1 MIFNTNFM
9 TGKQIYITGLL
20 CLVISFASCREDSPS
35 ADKEPGRT
43 EVPQSENKTAD
54 EKKNTVAA
62 PSQGKTNKSK
72 TNISRNESRD
82 TDAAQTG
89 SRKQQL
95 LQLVN
100 NARAKGCRCGG
111 RYYKPVPPLTWNNKL
126 ERAAQK
132 HSRYMRRRNVLGHAG
147 QGGSDAGRRIS
158 AEGYDWISYGENVAA
173 GYGSDEATIKG
184 WLKSKG
190 HCKNIMSP
198 KFKEMGMASSG
209 QFYTQVFGARR

>member
-1 MIFNTNFM
+1 MLNRLFLITCICAAVFLTSCKEDVSANDADTKEEVK
-9 TGKQIYITGLL
+9 TDEVKQ
-20 CLVISFASCREDSPS
+20 VSSKAPKEQ
-35 ADKEPGRT
+35 KEP
-43 EVPQSENKTAD
+43 A
-54 EKKNTVAA
+54 EKKEN
-62 PSQGKTNKSK
+62 K
-72 TNISRNESRD
+72 TNISRKESGERD
-82 TDAAQTG
+82 VELSG
-89 SRKQQL
+89 NRKDKL
-95 LQLVN
+95 LALVN
-100 NARAKGCRCGG
+100 DARARGCRCGG
-111 RYYKPVPPLTWNNKL
+111 KYYKPVPVLTWNNRL

-132 HSRYMRRRNVLGHAG
+132 HSRYMRRRNVLSHAG

>member
-1 MIFNTNFM
+1 MIRNRIILITCLCAAIFF
-9 TGKQIYITGLL
+9 TGCKEDAPANDADTKKEVKTEEVKQVSSKT
-20 CLVISFASCREDSPS
+20 AEER
-35 ADKEPGRT
+35 KEPT
-43 EVPQSENKTAD
+43 
-54 EKKNTVAA
+54 EKKE
-62 PSQGKTNKSK
+62 SK
-72 TNISRNESRD
+72 TNISRKESGDRD
-82 TDAAQTG
+82 IEVSG
-89 SRKQQL
+89 GRKDKL
-95 LQLVN
+95 LALVN
-100 NARAKGCRCGG
+100 DARARGCRCGG
-111 RYYKPVPPLTWNNKL
+111 KYYKPVPPLTWNNRL

-132 HSRYMRRRNVLGHAG
+132 HSRYMRRRNILSHAG

>member
-1 MIFNTNFM
+1 MKRNLVYLFM
-9 TGKQIYITGLL
+9 CLFLATFTACKDEATEDGPTTETEIDNKKDKPQKAEPAKAEQKEKEITTH
-20 CLVISFASCREDSPS
+20 
-35 ADKEPGRT
+35 K
-43 EVPQSENKTAD
+43 NKT
-54 EKKNTVAA
+54 
-62 PSQGKTNKSK
+62 
-72 TNISRNESRD
+72 ESGERD
-82 TDAAQTG
+82 GAIPG
-89 SRKQQL
+89 GRKDRL
-95 LQLVN
+95 LALVN

-111 RYYKPVPPLTWNNKL
+111 KYYKPVQPLTWNNRL

-209 QFYTQVFGARR
+209 QFYTQVFGTRR

>member
-1 MIFNTNFM
+1 MRRNSICIIACLCATIFFTAC
-9 TGKQIYITGLL
+9 K
-20 CLVISFASCREDSPS
+20 EDT
-35 ADKEPGRT
+35 PG
-43 EVPQSENKTAD
+43 NTAD
-54 EKKNTVAA
+54 TKEAVKQVSTETHAEHKGPVTEKEN
-62 PSQGKTNKSK
+62 K
-72 TNISRNESRD
+72 TNISRKESGERD
-82 TDAAQTG
+82 VELSG
-89 SRKQQL
+89 SRKQKL
-95 LQLVN
+95 LALVN
-100 NARAKGCRCGG
+100 DARAKGCRCGG
-111 RYYKPVPPLTWNNKL
+111 RYYKPVPPLTWNNRL

-132 HSRYMRRRNVLGHAG
+132 HSRYMRRRNVLCHAG

-198 KFKEMGMASSG
+198 KFKEMGIASSG

>member
-1 MIFNTNFM
+1 MKNAWIYIIACCCAGLLFYSCTEERTKQKDTTEAPATADSSPAKTATKEKPTHI
-9 TGKQIYITGLL
+9 TGKDN
-20 CLVISFASCREDSPS
+20 RHNED
-35 ADKEPGRT
+35 
-43 EVPQSENKTAD
+43 
-54 EKKNTVAA
+54 
-62 PSQGKTNKSK
+62 
-72 TNISRNESRD
+72 
-82 TDAAQTG
+82 AQTG
-89 SRKQQL
+89 SRRERL

-100 NARAKGCRCGG
+100 DARAKGCRCGG

-126 ERAAQK
+126 EWAAQK
-132 HSRYMRRRNVLGHAG
+132 HSRFMRRRNVLGHAG

>member
-1 MIFNTNFM
+1 MRNRRFLITCLCAAIFFAGCKEDAPANDGDAKEEVK
-9 TGKQIYITGLL
+9 TGDVKQVSSKT
-20 CLVISFASCREDSPS
+20 P
-35 ADKEPGRT
+35 KEHKVAT
-43 EVPQSENKTAD
+43 
-54 EKKNTVAA
+54 EKKEN
-62 PSQGKTNKSK
+62 K
-72 TNISRNESRD
+72 TNISRKESGDRD
-82 TDAAQTG
+82 IEVSG
-89 SRKQQL
+89 GRKDKL
-95 LQLVN
+95 LALVN

-111 RYYKPVPPLTWNNKL
+111 KYYKPVPPLTWNNRL

-209 QFYTQVFGARR
+209 QFYTQVFGTRR

>member
-1 MIFNTNFM
+1 MMRNRRFLITCLCAAIFFAGCKEDAPANDGDAKEEVK
-9 TGKQIYITGLL
+9 TGDVKQVSSKT
-20 CLVISFASCREDSPS
+20 P
-35 ADKEPGRT
+35 KEHKEAT
-43 EVPQSENKTAD
+43 
-54 EKKNTVAA
+54 EKKEN
-62 PSQGKTNKSK
+62 K
-72 TNISRNESRD
+72 TNISRKESGDRD
-82 TDAAQTG
+82 IEVSG
-89 SRKQQL
+89 GRKDKL
-95 LQLVN
+95 LALVN

-111 RYYKPVPPLTWNNKL
+111 KYYKPVQPLTWNNKL

-132 HSRYMRRRNVLGHAG
+132 HSRYMRRRNVLSHAG

-209 QFYTQVFGARR
+209 QFYTQVFGTRR

>member
-1 MIFNTNFM
+1 MLTRLFLITCICAAVFFAGCKEDVSANDADTKEEVK
-9 TGKQIYITGLL
+9 TEEVKQ
-20 CLVISFASCREDSPS
+20 VSSKAPKEQ
-35 ADKEPGRT
+35 KEP
-43 EVPQSENKTAD
+43 A
-54 EKKNTVAA
+54 EKKEN
-62 PSQGKTNKSK
+62 K
-72 TNISRNESRD
+72 TNISRKESQERD
-82 TDAAQTG
+82 VELSG
-89 SRKQQL
+89 SRKDKL
-95 LQLVN
+95 LALVN
-100 NARAKGCRCGG
+100 DARARGCRCGG
-111 RYYKPVPPLTWNNKL
+111 KYYKPVPPLTWNNRL

-132 HSRYMRRRNVLGHAG
+132 HSRYMRRRNVLSHAG

>member
-1 MIFNTNFM
+1 M
-9 TGKQIYITGLL
+9 TGKQIYITGWL
-20 CLVISFASCREDSPS
+20 CLVISLVSCREANTS
-35 ADKEPGRT
+35 ANKAPATTEPT
-43 EVPQSENKTAD
+43 QKDNKTAG
-54 EKKNTVAA
+54 EKKNTSTPPARE
-62 PSQGKTNKSK
+62 KTNK

-82 TDAAQTG
+82 TDATQTG
-89 SRKQQL
+89 SRKKRL

-132 HSRYMRRRNVLGHAG
+132 HSRYMRRRNVLGHGG

>member
-1 MIFNTNFM
+1 MQNAWIYIIACVCTSLLFHSCTGEGTNQKDNTETTVASDKKTEGKRTSGNSPAKAAAKESPTHI
-9 TGKQIYITGLL
+9 TGKDNRHT
-20 CLVISFASCREDSPS
+20 ED
-35 ADKEPGRT
+35 
-43 EVPQSENKTAD
+43 
-54 EKKNTVAA
+54 
-62 PSQGKTNKSK
+62 
-72 TNISRNESRD
+72 
-82 TDAAQTG
+82 AQTG
-89 SRKQQL
+89 NRKQKM

-100 NARAKGCRCGG
+100 NARARGCRCGG

-132 HSRYMRRRNVLGHAG
+132 HSRYMRRRNMLSHAG
-147 QGGSDAGRRIS
+147 QGRSDAGKRIS

>member
-1 MIFNTNFM
+1 MRNRRFLITCLCAAIFFAGCKEDAPANDGDAKEEVK
-9 TGKQIYITGLL
+9 TGDVKQVSSKT
-20 CLVISFASCREDSPS
+20 P
-35 ADKEPGRT
+35 KEHKEAT
-43 EVPQSENKTAD
+43 
-54 EKKNTVAA
+54 EKKEN
-62 PSQGKTNKSK
+62 K
-72 TNISRNESRD
+72 TNISRKESGDRD
-82 TDAAQTG
+82 IEVSG
-89 SRKQQL
+89 GRKDKL
-95 LQLVN
+95 LALVN

-111 RYYKPVPPLTWNNKL
+111 KYYKPVHPLTWNNKL

-132 HSRYMRRRNVLGHAG
+132 HSRYMRRRNVLSHAG

-209 QFYTQVFGARR
+209 QFYTQVFGTRR

>member
-1 MIFNTNFM
+1 M
-9 TGKQIYITGLL
+9 KKAWIYIIVCVCTGLL
-20 CLVISFASCREDSPS
+20 CYSCTEEGTNQ
-35 ADKEPGRT
+35 KETT
-43 EVPQSENKTAD
+43 EATVAPAKKTESNGTSENTPAKAVIK
-54 EKKNTVAA
+54 EKPTHIT
-62 PSQGKTNKSK
+62 GKDN
-72 TNISRNESRD
+72 RHNED
-82 TDAAQTG
+82 AQTG
-89 SRKQQL
+89 SRRERL

-100 NARAKGCRCGG
+100 DARAKGCRCGG

-132 HSRYMRRRNVLGHAG
+132 HSRYMRRRNVLGHGG

-209 QFYTQVFGARR
+209 QFYTQVFGSRR

>member
-9 TGKQIYITGLL
+9 TGKQIYITGVL
-20 CLVISFASCREDSPS
+20 CLAISLASCREATPS
-35 ADKEPGRT
+35 ADKAAATTEPT
-43 EVPQSENKTAD
+43 HKDNKTAG
-54 EKKNTVAA
+54 EKKNTTTPPTREKA
-62 PSQGKTNKSK
+62 NK

-82 TDAAQTG
+82 LDATQTG
-89 SRKQQL
+89 SRKERL

-173 GYGSDEATIKG
+173 GYGSDEATIMG

>member
-1 MIFNTNFM
+1 MVNT
-9 TGKQIYITGLL
+9 
-20 CLVISFASCREDSPS
+20 APAPE
-35 ADKEPGRT
+35 KEAT
-43 EVPQSENKTAD
+43 
-54 EKKNTVAA
+54 EKKEN
-62 PSQGKTNKSK
+62 K
-72 TNISRNESRD
+72 TNISRKESGDRD
-82 TDAAQTG
+82 IEVSG
-89 SRKQQL
+89 GRKDKL
-95 LQLVN
+95 LALVN

-111 RYYKPVPPLTWNNKL
+111 KYYKPVHPLTWNNKL

-132 HSRYMRRRNVLGHAG
+132 HSRYMRRRNVLSHAG

-209 QFYTQVFGARR
+209 QFYTQVFGTRR

>member
-1 MIFNTNFM
+1 MLNRLFLITCICAAVFLTSCKEDAPANETDKKEEVK
-9 TGKQIYITGLL
+9 TGEVKQ
-20 CLVISFASCREDSPS
+20 VSFKAPKER
-35 ADKEPGRT
+35 KEPT
-43 EVPQSENKTAD
+43 
-54 EKKNTVAA
+54 EKKEN
-62 PSQGKTNKSK
+62 K
-72 TNISRNESRD
+72 TNISRKESGERD
-82 TDAAQTG
+82 VELSG
-89 SRKQQL
+89 SRKDKL
-95 LQLVN
+95 LALVN
-100 NARAKGCRCGG
+100 DARAKGCRCGG
-111 RYYKPVPPLTWNNKL
+111 KYYKPVHPLTWNNRL

-132 HSRYMRRRNVLGHAG
+132 HSRYMRRKNVLSHAG
-147 QGGSDAGRRIS
+147 QGGSDAGRRMS

>member
-1 MIFNTNFM
+1 MRNRRFLITCLCAAIFFAGCKEDAPANDGDAKEEVK
-9 TGKQIYITGLL
+9 TGDVKQVSSKT
-20 CLVISFASCREDSPS
+20 P
-35 ADKEPGRT
+35 KEHKEAT
-43 EVPQSENKTAD
+43 
-54 EKKNTVAA
+54 EKKEN
-62 PSQGKTNKSK
+62 K
-72 TNISRNESRD
+72 TNISRKESGDRD
-82 TDAAQTG
+82 IEVSG
-89 SRKQQL
+89 GRKDKL
-95 LQLVN
+95 LALVN

-111 RYYKPVPPLTWNNKL
+111 KYYKPVQPLTWNNKL

-132 HSRYMRRRNVLGHAG
+132 HSRYMRRRNVLSHAG

-209 QFYTQVFGARR
+209 QFYTQVFGTRR